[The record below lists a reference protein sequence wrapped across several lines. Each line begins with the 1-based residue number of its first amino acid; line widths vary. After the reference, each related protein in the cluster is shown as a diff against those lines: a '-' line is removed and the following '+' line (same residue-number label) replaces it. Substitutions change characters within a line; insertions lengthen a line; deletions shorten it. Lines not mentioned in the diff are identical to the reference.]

1 LAPELLCRPLFHP
14 QTDGQTERVNQTL
27 ETYLRHF
34 VSVGLNDWDTLLSR
48 AEFAHDASVN
58 ETVRTAPF
66 KLTYGYHPRTPVG
79 EVVEVVHPASAAF
92 VERLQSSLSF
102 ARKCL
107 IAAQQRQK
115 ALADK
120 RRVDQDNK
128 VGDKVM
134 LVTKYLDLKH
144 SESSRKLLPK
154 WIGPFEVVQVVGPV
168 AYKLKMNSGWRVH
181 LVFHV
186 SLLEPYREDGRVQLP
201 PPPIEME
208 GALEYEVESIL
219 EHRFRGI
226 KNPKAYYKVAWKG
239 YGIEHNSWEP
249 ESNVV
254 NAPEIVADYWKRQ
267 AEKQAGLGAL
277 LQA

>member
-1 LAPELLCRPLFHP
+1 MSFSFHP

-27 ETYLRHF
+27 ETYLRHL
-34 VSVGLNDWDTLLSR
+34 VSVGLNDWDTLLSL
-48 AEFAHDASVN
+48 AEFAHNAAVN
-58 ETVRTAPF
+58 ETIRTAPL
-66 KLTYGYHPRTPVG
+66 KLTYGYHSRTPVG
-79 EVVEVVHPASAAF
+79 EVVEVVTPSVCHAF

-115 ALADK
+115 AFADK
-120 RRVDQDNK
+120 NRVEKTLK
-128 VGDKVM
+128 VGDKV
-134 LVTKYLDLKH
+134 LLSTKYLHLKY
-144 SESSRKLLPK
+144 SKKFRKLLPK

-168 AYKLKMNSGWRVH
+168 LYKLKMNPGWRVH
-181 LVFHV
+181 PVFHV
-186 SLLEPYREDGRVQLP
+186 SLLETYRESGRVHP
-201 PPPIEME
+201 PPPPFEME

-254 NAPEIVADYWKRQ
+254 NAPEVVADYWERQ
-267 AEKQAGLGAL
+267 AEKQAALGAL
-277 LQA
+277 LHA